1 MTEIRNE
8 RHGDR
13 HVTASL
19 PVFAPNTGL
28 VFERWRPM
36 PDAEVER
43 AVEIVDR
50 GLGALEGIETRREIL
65 GRCIEAMTSRRQML
79 ADLVVREVGKKP
91 EEALGEVDYAASFL
105 DAARAALD
113 ELSFEWRPEPE
124 RLIRD
129 VPYRVALL
137 VAPFN
142 DPLAGL
148 TRKIGPALAAGAT
161 ALVKPSRLGI
171 LCATALVES
180 FREAGADDFIQLIAP
195 EDNGIVEALIADHRI
210 GVVSFTGSTAAG
222 RRLAA
227 AAAHEGKKIV
237 LELGGNC
244 PFVICEDAD
253 LDLALGDL
261 MTRKLKAAGQACSSV
276 NRVFVAR
283 QRHVEVRER
292 LVDRVARIR
301 TGPSDEPGVELGPLR
316 TREAT
321 RALSDAVGKALGGAV
336 AVGET
341 VSFPARRP
349 LPVSLHGRRMRG
361 E

>member
-28 VFERWRPM
+28 VFDRWRPM

-142 DPLAGL
+142 DPPGPFFSPGRGGEMSETTDAGVDSG
-148 TRKIGPALAAGAT
+148 RAPNSPRRPHGGGSDPA
-161 ALVKPSRLGI
+161 
-171 LCATALVES
+171 
-180 FREAGADDFIQLIAP
+180 
-195 EDNGIVEALIADHRI
+195 NGVFGLS
-210 GVVSFTGSTAAG
+210 GQS
-222 RRLAA
+222 
-227 AAAHEGKKIV
+227 
-237 LELGGNC
+237 C
-244 PFVICEDAD
+244 P
-253 LDLALGDL
+253 
-261 MTRKLKAAGQACSSV
+261 T
-276 NRVFVAR
+276 
-283 QRHVEVRER
+283 
-292 LVDRVARIR
+292 
-301 TGPSDEPGVELGPLR
+301 PP
-316 TREAT
+316 
-321 RALSDAVGKALGGAV
+321 GGA
-336 AVGET
+336 
-341 VSFPARRP
+341 P
-349 LPVSLHGRRMRG
+349 GRA
-361 E
+361 